1 MNCGVCVVLG
11 GANGAG
17 KICIEKCVKY
27 GRRVA
32 FMDIDK
38 AAGTALRRR
47 LIEKYGADIFF
58 FHGDVN
64 VEEDR
69 EIFESVIADRY
80 GSIDYFLNNVPFSE
94 MDSKSYAS

>member
-1 MNCGVCVVLG
+1 MKCGVCVVLG

-17 KICIEKCVKY
+17 KICIERCVKY
-27 GRRVA
+27 GMKVA
-32 FMDIDK
+32 FMDINK
-38 AAGTALRRR
+38 EAGNALRRR
-47 LIEKYGADIFF
+47 LVEEFGADIFF

-69 EIFESVIADRY
+69 EIFGSVIADRY
-80 GSIDYFLNNVPFSE
+80 GAIDYFLNNIPFSK